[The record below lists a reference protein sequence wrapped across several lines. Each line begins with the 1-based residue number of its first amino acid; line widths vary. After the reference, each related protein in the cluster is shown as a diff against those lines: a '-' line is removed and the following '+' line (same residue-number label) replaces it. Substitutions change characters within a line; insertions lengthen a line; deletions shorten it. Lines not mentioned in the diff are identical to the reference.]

1 MWAEKAEG
9 LKQGPLRAG
18 VTSYIPRDSDTAVK
32 PVAQFTA
39 KDRVTHR
46 GAVSVQKALSSDCM
60 RAGHIKRADACGM
73 PRSQSMKCVL
83 E

>member
-9 LKQGPLRAG
+9 LKQGPLRPG
-18 VTSYIPRDSDTAVK
+18 VTSCIPCDSDTAVK
-32 PVAQFTA
+32 PVTQFTA
-39 KDRVTHR
+39 EDRVTHR
-46 GAVSVQKALSSDCM
+46 GAVSIQKVLSSDCM

-73 PRSQSMKCVL
+73 PRSQSLKCIL